1 MSGLLGVAKGWLAA
15 SGSVAI
21 AARVNA
27 SSPAPFETR
36 VRPFGQE
43 AMEQACAILDA
54 GGCVAIP
61 TETVYGLAADA
72 TNAEAVAGIYEAKGR
87 PSFNPLIIHVG
98 SMAQARRIGTFDAGA
113 QALAETFWP
122 GPLTIVVPRTA
133 SCPVATLATA
143 GLDTV
148 ALRHPAH
155 PVMRAILGDERAL
168 AAPSANVSGS
178 VSPTK
183 AAHVLATLD
192 GRIPL
197 VIDGG
202 PCSEGLESTIVA
214 PRADRLILLRPGPI
228 TPDMLTAATGLPVES
243 DTSGKITAPGQIA
256 SHYAPG
262 KPVLV
267 DCTAPPA
274 ETFVIGF
281 GPGECD
287 YQLSE
292 SANLSEAAARLFDA
306 LHAGAT
312 SAKPAI
318 AIMPIPHEGLGLA
331 INDRLKRAAA

>member
-1 MSGLLGVAKGWLAA
+1 MGRLAA

-27 SSPAPFETR
+27 SSPAPHETR
-36 VRPFGQE
+36 VRPFGLD
-43 AMEQACAILDA
+43 AMKDARAILRE

-72 TNAEAVAGIYEAKGR
+72 TDADAVAGIFAAKGR
-87 PSFNPLIIHVG
+87 PAFNPLIVHVG
-98 SMAQARRIGTFDAGA
+98 GMDMARRIGRFDAA
-113 QALAETFWP
+113 AERLAEAFWP
-122 GPLTIVVPRTA
+122 GPLTIVVPRAA

-148 ALRHPAH
+148 ALRSPAH
-155 PVMRAILGDERAL
+155 PVMRAILGDDLAL
-168 AAPSANVSGS
+168 AAPSANASGS

-202 PCSEGLESTIVA
+202 TCSEGLESTIVA
-214 PRADRLILLRPGPI
+214 PRADRLILLRPGPV
-228 TPDMLTAATGLPVES
+228 TSDMLTAATGLPVEV
-243 DTSGKITAPGQIA
+243 DASGKVTAPGQLA

-262 KPVLV
+262 KPVLI
-267 DCTAPPA
+267 DCDAPPA
-274 ETFVIGF
+274 DAFVIGF
-281 GPGECD
+281 GPGLCD

-292 SANLSEAAARLFDA
+292 NASLGEAAARLFDA
-306 LHAGAT
+306 LHAGAA
-312 SAKPAI
+312 SDHPRI
-318 AIMPIPHEGLGLA
+318 AVVPIPHEGLGLA